1 MQVQLNKQDI
11 DEARYKM
18 RKFLVIK
25 WDILKQKKKEFLQ
38 EAIQRRELR
47 ELKSEWARRM
57 RTHEV
62 FRLVYDRYS

>member
-62 FRLVYDRYS
+62 FRLVYYRYS